1 MKKLLMWL
9 GIIFLALI
17 IIGIFAGGAE
27 KNTQTTSGEKAP
39 LSAEA
44 KEAIAAASEAT
55 EAARVAQ
62 EAVDAAA
69 KETEITSPEAAF
81 QEALAAGK
89 EAQAAAEAA
98 PTKTS
103 RRFTASQFNAIR
115 TANSYLEYQ
124 AFSRKGLINQ
134 LSSDYGEG
142 YSVEDATVAVDSLDV
157 DWKEQAAKAAAQYL
171 EQQGFSCKGL
181 INQLASDYGEKFTLE
196 QAKYGAVQ
204 AGACS

>member
-17 IIGIFAGGAE
+17 IIGIFAGGPE
-27 KNTQTTSGEKAP
+27 KNTQTTANNKEP
-39 LSAEA
+39 LS
-44 KEAIAAASEAT
+44 
-55 EAARVAQ
+55 
-62 EAVDAAA
+62 DAA
-69 KETEITSPEAAF
+69 KETEEANPAYQAAYQEAVAAAKEANEAA
-81 QEALAAGK
+81 ANN
-89 EAQAAAEAA
+89 A
-98 PTKTS
+98 PK
-103 RRFTASQFNAIR
+103 FTASQLNAIR

-142 YSVEDATVAVDSLDV
+142 YSVKDATVAVDSLDV

>member
-27 KNTQTTSGEKAP
+27 KNNQTTSGEKAP

-69 KETEITSPEAAF
+69 KETEIASPEAAF
-81 QEALAAGK
+81 Q

-98 PTKTS
+98 PTNTS
-103 RRFTASQFNAIR
+103 RRFTASQLNAIR

-142 YSVEDATVAVDSLDV
+142 YNVKDATVAVDSLDV

>member
-27 KNTQTTSGEKAP
+27 KNTQTTYGEKAP

-44 KEAIAAASEAT
+44 KEAT

-103 RRFTASQFNAIR
+103 RKFTASQFNAIR

>member
-27 KNTQTTSGEKAP
+27 KNTQTTSSEKAP

-55 EAARVAQ
+55 EAARIAQ

-69 KETEITSPEAAF
+69 KETEEASV
-81 QEALAAGK
+81 
-89 EAQAAAEAA
+89 A
-98 PTKTS
+98 PTNTS
-103 RRFTASQFNAIR
+103 RRFTGSQLNAIR
-115 TANSYLEYQ
+115 TAKSYLEYQ

-142 YSVEDATVAVDSLDV
+142 YSVNDATVAVDSLDV

-196 QAKYGAVQ
+196 QAKYGAAQ

>member
-17 IIGIFAGGAE
+17 IIGIFAGGPE
-27 KNTQTTSGEKAP
+27 KNTQITANNKEP
-39 LSAEA
+39 LS
-44 KEAIAAASEAT
+44 
-55 EAARVAQ
+55 
-62 EAVDAAA
+62 DAA
-69 KETEITSPEAAF
+69 KETEEANPAYQAAYQEAVAAAKEANEAA
-81 QEALAAGK
+81 ANN
-89 EAQAAAEAA
+89 A
-98 PTKTS
+98 PK
-103 RRFTASQFNAIR
+103 FTASQLNAIR

-142 YSVEDATVAVDSLDV
+142 YSVNDATVAVDSLDV